1 MQEQIQEMKQLLAA
15 PLRQGVQQRELGV
28 RRLQAA
34 IRGHRDRRVV
44 QVSVAQE
51 QAVDTQ
57 ELLAPLVVQ
66 SPRAQATDAQRVQAA
81 SRLQAVIRG
90 RYQLVTA
97 YLWDGCDWLFWR
109 CYARRLREDTS
120 RFDHYYRHQ
129 YLEVNFTSTPQKF
142 QWRCRSNF
150 ESAGF
155 CLERATAD
163 TTGMKMSRTFSTD
176 TPTSNG

>member
-51 QAVDTQ
+51 QAADTQ

-66 SPRAQATDAQRVQAA
+66 SPPAQATDAQRVQAA

-97 YLWDGCDWLFWR
+97 YLWDGCVWRFWR

-120 RFDHYYRHQ
+120 MFDLHYRHN
-129 YLEVNFTSTPQKF
+129 YYYFTSTPQKF
-142 QWRCRSNF
+142 QWLCRSDYGVL
-150 ESAGF
+150 SDYGWRDARWAPGI
-155 CLERATAD
+155 
-163 TTGMKMSRTFSTD
+163 
-176 TPTSNG
+176 